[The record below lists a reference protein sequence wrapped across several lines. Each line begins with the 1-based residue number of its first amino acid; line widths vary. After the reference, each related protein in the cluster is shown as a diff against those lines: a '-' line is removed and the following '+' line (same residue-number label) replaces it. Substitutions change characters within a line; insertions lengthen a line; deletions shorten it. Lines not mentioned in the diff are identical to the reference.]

1 MTRNTRKNLML
12 RRRGGGNTL
21 VEMMLLLPILLGLS
35 FGAVEYGYAMY
46 IKHTLQG
53 AAREGARASIVSG
66 ATAAEVQTAVDGAM
80 LAAGFGQTKYTR
92 PCTISP
98 ANWTTANMG
107 TAITVTVS
115 GQWGTIG
122 FSALPTYLGGIPTT
136 KVISGS
142 TTMRKEAT

>member
-1 MTRNTRKNLML
+1 MRITRKNLML

-21 VEMMLLLPILLGLS
+21 VEMMLLMPILLGLS

-80 LAAGFGQTKYTR
+80 LAAGFAQAKYTR

-98 ANWTTANMG
+98 ANWNSANMG

-115 GQWGTIG
+115 AQWGTIG
-122 FSALPTYLGGIPTT
+122 FSALPTYLGGIPTA

>member
-1 MTRNTRKNLML
+1 M
-12 RRRGGGNTL
+12 
-21 VEMMLLLPILLGLS
+21 GLS

-66 ATAAEVQTAVDGAM
+66 ATAADVQTAVDGAM
-80 LAAGFGQTKYTR
+80 LAAGFAQRNTPGLPRSCPQTG
-92 PCTISP
+92 P
-98 ANWTTANMG
+98 TANMG

-115 GQWGTIG
+115 AQWGTIG
-122 FSALPTYLGGIPTT
+122 FSALPTALGGIPNT